1 MVLKIAR
8 IPFLK
13 RKFLALFS
21 IPYGGVGRRM
31 GRSRK
36 RWGEREGDKMGEKS
50 CTGLTTRLS
59 AWPEMSFLLSLFIF
73 LSSQQGKKKSLLFPP
88 FDLSLA
94 STVLRLSLFPLFK
107 VLDIA
112 KVLPL
117 PEMRKKDSQLRP
129 FANLSMTVEIIFFV
143 GQDIFSAPREW
154 EIFLEK
160 KRKKIGVFF
169 NFFFWTQSYAHCT
182 VFCSITTL
190 FLVFTLIR
198 NYPCKGEIISRV
210 GIFFR

>member
-1 MVLKIAR
+1 MTRDVLPSISLYISFFTAR
-8 IPFLK
+8 
-13 RKFLALFS
+13 
-21 IPYGGVGRRM
+21 
-31 GRSRK
+31 
-36 RWGEREGDKMGEKS
+36 
-50 CTGLTTRLS
+50 
-59 AWPEMSFLLSLFIF
+59 
-73 LSSQQGKKKSLLFPP
+73 KKKSLLFPP

-160 KRKKIGVFF
+160 KKKKNRRVFQ
-169 NFFFWTQSYAHCT
+169 FFFERNH
-182 VFCSITTL
+182 
-190 FLVFTLIR
+190 TLIV
-198 NYPCKGEIISRV
+198 PSSVPLLHC
-210 GIFFR
+210 F